1 MSVGSVR
8 GMAPPNR
15 HEPLRA
21 WLIGGAYFVACWL
34 VAGLAGVLD
43 ESLAGDVGGIGF
55 WLLTL
60 GALPVAYVAYWVVW
74 PLGTYTADRSARPV
88 AASLFGVV
96 HGLSEGI
103 LYVAIWLVIDREFEA
118 GSLVVV
124 LSLAA
129 IAVYNGLWR
138 TFVWDVW
145 VTPPHNIEA
154 WNLRKIAF
162 VHVPVLALG
171 LSHLT
176 LYRSV
181 AVFLAIEVIAL
192 VGAAVHMRFPAP
204 R

>member
-1 MSVGSVR
+1 MPLGSVR
-8 GMAPPNR
+8 GMTRANR
-15 HEPLRA
+15 HEPLQA
-21 WLIGGAYFVACWL
+21 WLIGGAYFVVCWL
-34 VAGLAGVLD
+34 VAGLAGVLG
-43 ESLAGDVGGIGF
+43 ESPAGDVAGIRF

-60 GALPVAYVAYWVVW
+60 GALGVSYLAYWVIW
-74 PLGTYTADRSARPV
+74 PIGTYTADRSAQPV
-88 AASLFGVV
+88 AAALFGVV

-103 LYVAIWLVIDREFEA
+103 LYVAIWLVIDREVET
-118 GSLVVV
+118 GWIVVV

-129 IAVYNGLWR
+129 VAVYNGLWR

-162 VHVPVLALG
+162 VHVPVLTLG

-181 AVFLAIEVIAL
+181 AAFLAIEVVAL